1 MAKKSKDITK
11 KDKKKNKFL
20 YVLYYGVVTGLVAGL
35 FHWAVGLMLE
45 IFHVAIL
52 LICFRG
58 ECTTFESAPY
68 SKDLSL
74 ENCERMLSYTFQTQ
88 VGPYYD
94 NIIDFDK
101 DKPEDIEIVDG
112 GCDVTDRKDNLWK
125 ITPNVNPDLNEE

>member
-1 MAKKSKDITK
+1 MP
-11 KDKKKNKFL
+11 
-20 YVLYYGVVTGLVAGL
+20 
-35 FHWAVGLMLE
+35 E
-45 IFHVAIL
+45 IFHVAML
-52 LICFRG
+52 LICFQG

-112 GCDVTDRKDNLWK
+112 GCDVTDRRDNLWK
-125 ITPNVNPDLNEE
+125 ITPNVNPDLNEDKQENIWRLEREQEI

>member
-1 MAKKSKDITK
+1 
-11 KDKKKNKFL
+11 
-20 YVLYYGVVTGLVAGL
+20 
-35 FHWAVGLMLE
+35 MLE

-112 GCDVTDRKDNLWK
+112 KCDTTDRRDNLWK
-125 ITPNVNPDLNEE
+125 ITPNANPDLNEDKQENIWRLEREQEI